1 MNWRPILVLALVIG
15 AALAGWA
22 LWTHRMPPS
31 TVAAAGD
38 RPDYRLDDFELV
50 SLDAAGRESFTL
62 RAPTLVRSPG
72 DRTMSLTTPVF
83 FVPNGE
89 GKHWEIRSRSGWVS
103 ADQTEIRL
111 QGEVKAN
118 GPDDDVR
125 PVTMNTDHLSVYPRQ
140 NRASTDAVVT
150 IVQPGSI
157 LRGRGFA
164 VSTLTKRYVLRSEVQ
179 STHAPSSH

>member
-1 MNWRPILVLALVIG
+1 MNWRPILVPALIVG
-15 AALAGWA
+15 AALAGWGLWKHRA
-22 LWTHRMPPS
+22 LP
-31 TVAAAGD
+31 AATAGSGD

-50 SLDAAGRESFTL
+50 SLDEAGRESFTL
-62 RAPTLVRSPG
+62 RAPSLARRPG

-83 FVPNGE
+83 YVPNGE
-89 GKHWEIRSRSGWVS
+89 GKYWEIRSRTGWVS

-118 GPDDDVR
+118 GPDDDLR
-125 PVTMNTDHLSVYPRQ
+125 PVTMNTDHLSVYPRK
-140 NRASTDAVVT
+140 NRADTDAVVT

-164 VSTLTKRYVLRSEVQ
+164 VSTITKRYVLRSEVQ

>member
-1 MNWRPILVLALVIG
+1 MNWRPILVLALVVG

-103 ADQTEIRL
+103 ADQKMCIR
-111 QGEVKAN
+111 
-118 GPDDDVR
+118 DRVR
-125 PVTMNTDHLSVYPRQ
+125 TRRHGCARCARR
-140 NRASTDAVVT
+140 RARCRC
-150 IVQPGSI
+150 
-157 LRGRGFA
+157 RGRGRPA
-164 VSTLTKRYVLRSEVQ
+164 RRVR
-179 STHAPSSH
+179 AAA

>member
-1 MNWRPILVLALVIG
+1 MWTPCRKPPTTWPTTTRFRALTRTLSPC
-15 AALAGWA
+15 AA
-22 LWTHRMPPS
+22 S
-31 TVAAAGD
+31 
-38 RPDYRLDDFELV
+38 
-50 SLDAAGRESFTL
+50 
-62 RAPTLVRSPG
+62 
-72 DRTMSLTTPVF
+72 
-83 FVPNGE
+83 
-89 GKHWEIRSRSGWVS
+89 SGWVS
-103 ADQTEIRL
+103 ADQSEIRL

-118 GPDDDVR
+118 GPADDVR